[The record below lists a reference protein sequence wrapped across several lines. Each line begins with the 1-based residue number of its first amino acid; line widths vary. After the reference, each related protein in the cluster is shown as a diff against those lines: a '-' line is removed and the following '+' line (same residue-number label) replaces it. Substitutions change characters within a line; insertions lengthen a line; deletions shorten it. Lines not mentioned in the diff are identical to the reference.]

1 MMKCFDSIY
10 RNGLWLKLYNSGI
23 CGNLLRIIRDMYQHV
38 KSRVKLCSNFS
49 DYFVYPVGLRQGEVL
64 SPLLFSIFVE
74 DLELFLQKDTN
85 CGLMFDDIVLI
96 LLLFADD
103 MAIIGKNTI

>member
-1 MMKCFDSIY
+1 
-10 RNGLWLKLYNSGI
+10 
-23 CGNLLRIIRDMYQHV
+23 MYQHV
-38 KSRVKLCSNFS
+38 KSRVKLCSYFS
-49 DYFVYPVGLRQGEVL
+49 EYFEYAVGLRQGEVL

-96 LLLFADD
+96 L
-103 MAIIGKNTI
+103 